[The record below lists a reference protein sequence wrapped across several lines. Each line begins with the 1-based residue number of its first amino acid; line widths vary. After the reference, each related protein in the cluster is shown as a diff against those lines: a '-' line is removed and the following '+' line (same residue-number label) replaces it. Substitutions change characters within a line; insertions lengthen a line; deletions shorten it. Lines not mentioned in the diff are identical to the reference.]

1 MQVPYLSR
9 GFYPDFKKTEKHLF
23 KISCKTT
30 RTKKETTVMI
40 DDYRDNTFKVVEET
54 FVNNKGEQLTVEKH
68 YRKQA
73 RGNFYKT
80 HKIEIMDL
88 CKVIGG
94 SKGKVMAYLVEHLN
108 FTDNTVKVTHNKIVK
123 DTGVS
128 YAAVSNVLAE
138 LEHAGLLKMKT
149 GYLMISPG
157 LMMRGDLRK
166 EHMLEKAY
174 RDFYEDEPTKYPKS
188 IILPSIIDTNS
199 EILILSS
206 FPIEGDGPHLQ
217 YYADSAD
224 KFWELIFS
232 CLGEEVPTDYA
243 EKTALLLKNNIALWT
258 VMHIMQ
264 PVRAGTLQRQFKP
277 NDFQKLLKNYPNIK
291 TIVFNGDKAFQ
302 LFKKS
307 VPLKDFPDIKTLK
320 MPTTSPSR
328 GRYVKTYE
336 EKLNEWNSLIKE

>member
-1 MQVPYLSR
+1 MVDEYS
-9 GFYPDFKKTEKHLF
+9 
-23 KISCKTT
+23 
-30 RTKKETTVMI
+30 
-40 DDYRDNTFKVVEET
+40 DNTFKVVEET
-54 FVNNKGEQLTVEKH
+54 FFNDKGEQLTVEKH

-80 HKIEIMDL
+80 HKVEFMDL
-88 CKVIGG
+88 CTVIGG
-94 SKGKVMAYLVEHLN
+94 TKGKVMAYLVDHLN

-157 LMMRGDLRK
+157 LLLRGDLGK
-166 EHMLEKAY
+166 EIMLEEAY
-174 RDFYEDEPTKYPKS
+174 RYFYENEPTKHSKS
-188 IILPSIIDTNS
+188 IILPPIIDTNS
-199 EILILSS
+199 EILILSP
-206 FPIEGDGPHLQ
+206 FPIEGDGPPLP

-232 CLGEEVPTDYA
+232 CLGEEEPTDYA

-264 PVRAGTLQRQFKP
+264 PVRAGTLQRQLKP
-277 NDFQKLLKNYPNIK
+277 NDFQKLLKNNPKIK

-302 LFKKS
+302 LFKKNG
-307 VPLKDFPDIKTLK
+307 PLKDFPDITMLK

-336 EKLNEWNSLIKE
+336 EKLNEWNSLTK